1 MIKIDQEKC
10 VGCGA
15 CVEDCFP
22 NDIVL
27 KEDKAAPL
35 NRTCIKCGHCIAIC
49 PVDAVSISDYDM
61 AEVKDYQTDSFDITP
76 DNLLN
81 YIKFRRSVRQFTDQP
96 IEKEKIEQIIEAGR
110 FTPTG
115 SNSQN
120 VSYIVVQDEMRKL
133 TGLGLEGLN
142 KLGKNILEEKQ
153 NKNTLFKYYAKR
165 WMKMYED
172 YLADPELPTS
182 LFFKAKGL
190 ILVVSETPIN
200 AGLAANSMELMTHA
214 QGLGMFYSGFFVRAA
229 YGNPKIKAF
238 LGIDESKEVIA
249 CLVMGYPDVKYQRT
263 VPRKKAEVS
272 WR

>member
-120 VSYIVVQDEMRKL
+120 VSYIVVHDEIRKL

-142 KLGKNILEEKQ
+142 KLGKNILEDKQ
-153 NKNTLFKYYAKR
+153 NKNTLFKY
-165 WMKMYED
+165 MQ
-172 YLADPELPTS
+172 
-182 LFFKAKGL
+182 
-190 ILVVSETPIN
+190 N
-200 AGLAANSMELMTHA
+200 AG
-214 QGLGMFYSGFFVRAA
+214 
-229 YGNPKIKAF
+229 
-238 LGIDESKEVIA
+238 
-249 CLVMGYPDVKYQRT
+249 
-263 VPRKKAEVS
+263 
-272 WR
+272 